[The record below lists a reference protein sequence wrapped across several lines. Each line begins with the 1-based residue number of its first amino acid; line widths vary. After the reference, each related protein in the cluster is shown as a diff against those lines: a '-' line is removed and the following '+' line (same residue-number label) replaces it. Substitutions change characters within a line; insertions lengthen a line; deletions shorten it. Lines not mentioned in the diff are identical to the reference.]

1 MTLEETM
8 PAPLLLTR
16 SQVRKAMSAANLND
30 AVRQALLLRAEGS
43 VAPPVSGQ
51 IALPA
56 ALLHL
61 KAGAVTSPATLSVK
75 ANLRPHGKAA
85 TGLIVL
91 FDVQG
96 AAITAVMDSADIT
109 AARTGALAA
118 IAADCL
124 APAARTLTILGAGPV
139 ARAALL
145 AVTSLVPIRSIHVWS
160 RSRAK
165 AEDLARS
172 LPRPIVVD
180 DTASTAVRDA
190 ELVITATPASQ
201 PLLEACDLSSHAV
214 ILAMGAD
221 SPGKRELGKSVLA
234 QSTIVVDQREDALKV
249 GECAYL
255 SSEGIETGLIE
266 LGDLLAGRA
275 SLPERRL
282 NSRDFVVFDS
292 VGSAIVDTLVA
303 KSILAEAIRLDIGLR
318 LAFDA

>member
-1 MTLEETM
+1 M

-16 SQVRKAMSAANLND
+16 SQVRQAMSAANLND
-30 AVRQALLLRAEGS
+30 AVREALLLRAEGS
-43 VAPPVSGQ
+43 VARPVSGQ

-91 FDVQG
+91 FDVEG

-109 AARTGALAA
+109 AARTAALAA
-118 IAADCL
+118 VAADCL
-124 APAARTLTILGAGPV
+124 APAARTLAVLGAGPV

-145 AVTSLVPIRSIHVWS
+145 AVSSLLPIRGIHLWS
-160 RSRAK
+160 RSRVK
-165 AEDLARS
+165 AQDLACSLARS
-172 LPRPIVVD
+172 IVVH
-180 DTASTAVRDA
+180 DTASAAVLGAD
-190 ELVITATPASQ
+190 LVITATPAKL
-201 PLLEACDLSSHAV
+201 PLLEASDLSSHAV

-249 GECAYL
+249 GECASL
-255 SSEGIETGLIE
+255 SLEGTETSLIE
-266 LGDLLAGRA
+266 LGDLLSGRA

-282 NSRDFVVFDS
+282 NSRDFFVFDS
-292 VGSAIVDTLVA
+292 VGSAIVDTVVA
-303 KSILAEAIRLDIGLR
+303 KSILAEAIRLNIGLR